1 MKKLIPAL
9 CMLLVAAALMGTS
22 TFAWFSMNSRVEAS
36 GMEVKA
42 TVDDSIF
49 IAAVEMTGTYG
60 VFESTPGTFGVAAT
74 LTDVN
79 TGGLKP
85 ASTKTPSLT
94 AGNWYQGTAASNDSY
109 VANGDFTALST
120 LEGFVDAYRVAM
132 YSTAETATAYLSEV
146 TIARTDGTNAL
157 NPALR
162 VAFVTDTEIY
172 YVTGAGDGADGAAGK
187 YVTGT
192 AADSLGATTATLC
205 QTGVTAVE
213 DISFDLTG
221 KTEAAP
227 LFVTI
232 FVWYEGQDPA
242 CKTDSYSMA
251 SMEISM
257 SFVSEF
263 TPSQKLAVSI
273 S

>member
-22 TFAWFSMNSRVEAS
+22 TFAWFSMNSRVEAT

-49 IAAVEMTGTYG
+49 IASVEMTGTYG
-60 VFESTPGTFGVAAT
+60 VFETDPGTFGVAAT
-74 LTDVN
+74 LTDAYA
-79 TGGLKP
+79 GGLKP

-94 AGNWYQGTAASNDSY
+94 VGNWYQGTAASNDSY
-109 VANGDFTALST
+109 EATGDFTALST

-162 VAFVTDTEIY
+162 VAFVTDSEIY
-172 YVTGAGDGADGAAGK
+172 YVTGASDGADGATGK

-192 AADSLGATTATLC
+192 AADSLGATSATLC

-232 FVWYEGQDPA
+232 LVWYEGQDPA

-251 SMEISM
+251 SMAISM

-263 TPSQKLAVSI
+263 TPDQKLAVSI